1 MALGLG
7 ELMPKL
13 IDFNKFGLK
22 WKGITSAY
30 YFETKKKIKMGV
42 WGEGGGFRPPFPCIH
57 NRLTDFV

>member
-30 YFETKKKIKMGV
+30 YFETKKNQNG
-42 WGEGGGFRPPFPCIH
+42 GLGGGGGFRPPFPCIH